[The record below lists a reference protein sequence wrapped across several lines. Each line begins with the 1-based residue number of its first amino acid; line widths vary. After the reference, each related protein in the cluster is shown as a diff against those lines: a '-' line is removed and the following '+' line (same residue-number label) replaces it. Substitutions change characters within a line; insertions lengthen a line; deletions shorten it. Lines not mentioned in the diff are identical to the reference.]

1 MIFQCFCLTQC
12 LSSACRLKKGTPR
25 SENFRRNTPIIAKIP
40 PKDPITKNPVTSREF
55 GHPCVEVFARV
66 SFEGFKSD
74 ASGEWGWMACGLN
87 CNVWKNS
94 CLDSLLRC
102 CKCSFTFSCAG
113 PFGFEGYMVVYFGFN
128 DLRTCPV
135 TTTSGLNPV
144 YRQNGRRIL
153 PWAAGGPARFFI
165 FSWT

>member
-1 MIFQCFCLTQC
+1 MSTDAKNKNKNKKQKEKTKTFYLQNKIHTYTQC

-74 ASGEWGWMACGLN
+74 ASGEWG
-87 CNVWKNS
+87 
-94 CLDSLLRC
+94 
-102 CKCSFTFSCAG
+102 
-113 PFGFEGYMVVYFGFN
+113 
-128 DLRTCPV
+128 
-135 TTTSGLNPV
+135 
-144 YRQNGRRIL
+144 
-153 PWAAGGPARFFI
+153 
-165 FSWT
+165 

>member
-1 MIFQCFCLTQC
+1 MD
-12 LSSACRLKKGTPR
+12 LKFWKKSHHPR

-40 PKDPITKNPVTSREF
+40 AKNPITKKPVTSKELRL
-55 GHPCVEVFARV
+55 HPCGPSLQGFHSKGSSPMPAV
-66 SFEGFKSD
+66 SG
-74 ASGEWGWMACGLN
+74 GEWHAAWIATFGKILVSTLSCG
-87 CNVWKNS
+87 VVHVAS
-94 CLDSLLRC
+94 
-102 CKCSFTFSCAG
+102 TFSCEG
-113 PFGFEGYMVVYFGFN
+113 PFGFKGYMVVYFGFN

-144 YRQNGRRIL
+144 YRQNGRRNL

>member
-1 MIFQCFCLTQC
+1 MENNNAVIHRKTFVRPFYFQNKIHTYNTYTQC

-74 ASGEWGWMACGLN
+74 ASGEWG
-87 CNVWKNS
+87 
-94 CLDSLLRC
+94 
-102 CKCSFTFSCAG
+102 
-113 PFGFEGYMVVYFGFN
+113 
-128 DLRTCPV
+128 
-135 TTTSGLNPV
+135 
-144 YRQNGRRIL
+144 
-153 PWAAGGPARFFI
+153 
-165 FSWT
+165 